1 MSGDFDS
8 RKNSNSTKFEHRP
21 RILVKLTF
29 RELCDSNLFGL
40 RPFDNMTISLIY
52 KRGQALR
59 VHETL
64 MLKVIF
70 VNLIKDS
77 SLVTNGTQGPR
88 KYSHDL
94 KQLQGDSSIPNI
106 ALKLLRCLYLTKAW
120 SLLPNLVS
128 LLSDTTVQ
136 PENTYSCIL
145 RWQVRSKKSRK
156 R

>member
-8 RKNSNSTKFEHRP
+8 TKNSNSTKFEHRP

-106 ALKLLRCLYLTKAW
+106 ALKLLRCLYLTKTW

-136 PENTYSCIL
+136 PENTYSCISTC
-145 RWQVRSKKSRK
+145 QVRSKKSRK

>member
-120 SLLPNLVS
+120 SLLPKLVS

-136 PENTYSCIL
+136 PENTYSCIS

>member
-136 PENTYSCIL
+136 PENNYSCIS